1 MLQYLWILYLEFCWA
16 ACIIVTMTTQ
26 AEIWT
31 RQTPSCPYCTRA
43 KALLQQLNIL
53 YQEHILG
60 TPATLELEPHQS
72 LGDRAVLLQRVPQA
86 RTVPQIWLDGE
97 YVGGYDD
104 LVKHPKITG

>member
-1 MLQYLWILYLEFCWA
+1 MFLRFTLLS
-16 ACIIVTMTTQ
+16 CIIEFMTSQ

-31 RQTPSCPYCTRA
+31 RQSPQCPYCTRA
-43 KALLQQLNIL
+43 KALLHQLNIP
-53 YQEHILG
+53 YQEYILG
-60 TPATLELEPHQS
+60 TPADPTLEPHQQ
-72 LGDRAVLLQRVPQA
+72 LGDRDTLLQRAPNA

>member
-1 MLQYLWILYLEFCWA
+1 MFFRFTLLS
-16 ACIIVTMTTQ
+16 CIIEFMTSQ

-31 RQTPSCPYCTRA
+31 RHVPKCSYCTRA
-43 KALLQQLNIL
+43 KALFAQLNIP
-53 YQEHILG
+53 YQEFILG
-60 TPATLELEPHQS
+60 TPATTELEPHQQ
-72 LGDRAVLLQRVPQA
+72 LGDRDTLLQRAPNA